1 MSFIFTN
8 GLQCCVCFFSSHF
21 CCHCSLFNLHSSDCF
36 ICLLYVIHVNCVWE
50 YVIDCVSA
58 DQLLFSQIRE
68 LCKHAILIRLN
79 KHEYFKAHPVVVF
92 HGTLGKITWIRQH
105 TSFRASKENDYA
117 VFFFQMYLFMSPL
130 FQLTGDISSFV
141 SVDGTS
147 LRSHDNSFAIFGQFF
162 FFIFFFNHSSI
173 SSDGFL
179 GLEVWL
185 LSN

>member
-8 GLQCCVCFFSSHF
+8 GLQFCVCFFSSHF

-105 TSFRASKENDYA
+105 TSFHASKENDYA
-117 VFFFQMYLFMSPL
+117 VFFPKCIFLCHHCSNWLVIFPVSS
-130 FQLTGDISSFV
+130 QLTGHLFDLMTIHLLYSVNFFSSSFFLTTV
-141 SVDGTS
+141 
-147 LRSHDNSFAIFGQFF
+147 QFRRTD
-162 FFIFFFNHSSI
+162 S
-173 SSDGFL
+173 
-179 GLEVWL
+179 WA
-185 LSN
+185 